1 MEINLDIL
9 KPEEKAVL
17 TLRALY
23 ESGGYQKFKVSRFE
37 EYSYYLENKDFLAGK
52 KIPTFT
58 DLNGKLM
65 ALKPDVTLSIIKHSR
80 ADRQQA
86 EKLYYIE
93 NVYRENQS
101 ASGYREISQMGLE
114 YLGETDGEAVA
125 EVALLAAQSL
135 SVFGPEA
142 ILTIGHNDFTLGF
155 FQQVGVDL
163 TVEPEIMAAL
173 YAKNVQVLKA
183 LLEARDLPQAI
194 CERICN
200 MVLLEGDFAEILQE
214 AGNMVF
220 SSSAKAALNELAS
233 VYLSVQGAGLPVKLH
248 LDFSLLN
255 DVNYYN
261 GIVFKG
267 YLQGLA
273 RPVLSGGAYDKMMRK
288 LGKKAGAIGFAIY
301 LNELTRLD
309 KQQLA
314 VRERRRTSPL
324 TIALPKGRLA
334 EKVCNLMTSVGYD
347 CRQVLDEAGR
357 RLEFFSEDKDLRFLL
372 VKPSDV
378 GIYVEHGAADI
389 GIVGKDILLE
399 SEPEVYE
406 LLDLRLG
413 RCRFCEAAPVGYRE
427 NLDRSL
433 VVATSFTNVAGQYY
447 ASINREIEMIKLN
460 GSVELAPL
468 LGLSDVIVDLVESG
482 GTLKANNM
490 EVSAE
495 IMPISARLIAN
506 KPAYAFKRGAI
517 AELTAKLKGAIEN
530 D

>member
-1 MEINLDIL
+1 MKINLEIL

-17 TLRALY
+17 SLRALY
-23 ESGGYQKFKVSRFE
+23 ESRGYQKFKVSRFE
-37 EYSYYLENKDFLAGK
+37 EYSFYLENKDFLAGK

-80 ADRQQA
+80 ADHQQT

-114 YLGETDGEAVA
+114 YLGEIEGAAVG

-135 SVFGPEA
+135 AAFGPRA
-142 ILTIGHNDFTLGF
+142 ILTMGHSDFTLGV
-155 FQQVGVDL
+155 FQQAGIDL
-163 TVEPEIMAAL
+163 GAEPQIMAAL
-173 YAKNVQVLKA
+173 SAKNAQELKA
-183 LLEARDLPQAI
+183 LLQARDLPQAI
-194 CERICN
+194 CERISHLA
-200 MVLLEGDFAEILQE
+200 LLEGDFAEVLQE
-214 AGNMVF
+214 AGSTII
-220 SSSAKAALNELAS
+220 SSSAKAALKELSS
-233 VYLSVQGAGLPVKLH
+233 VYLSVQGAGLPVKLR
-248 LDFSLLN
+248 LDFALLN

-309 KQQLA
+309 KGPQDTACAQAL
-314 VRERRRTSPL
+314 PL
-324 TIALPKGRLA
+324 TVALPKGRLA
-334 EKVCNLMTSVGYD
+334 EKVCKLLNTAGYD
-347 CRQVLDEAGR
+347 CGHILDEAGR
-357 RLEFFSEDKDLRFLL
+357 RLEFFSQDKTLRFLL

-378 GIYVEHGAADI
+378 AIYVEHGAADI

-399 SEPEVYE
+399 SAPEVYE

-427 NLDRSL
+427 NLDRAL
-433 VVATSFTNVAGQYY
+433 VVATSFTNVARQYY
-447 ASINREIEMIKLN
+447 ASINREIELIKLN

-482 GTLKANNM
+482 STLKANKM

-506 KPAYAFKRGAI
+506 KSAYAFKHQAI
-517 AELTAKLKGAIEN
+517 AQLTAKLEGAIDN